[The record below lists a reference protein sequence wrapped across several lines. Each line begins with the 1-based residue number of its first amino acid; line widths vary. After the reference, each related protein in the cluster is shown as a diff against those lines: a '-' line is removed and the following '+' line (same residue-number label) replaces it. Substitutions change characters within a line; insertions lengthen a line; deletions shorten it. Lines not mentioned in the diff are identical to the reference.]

1 MKNRVD
7 NFLKV
12 TRERVLETE
21 PQEVIWDM
29 NELYNSLKQIV
40 DESGEKDIAEHL
52 ESEWHQIW
60 LERKIQKW
68 DEDFLKVIAGE
79 ESYEDKLSK
88 PTQILTTSSMIEAA
102 SKILTAELS
111 KGITKLEEE
120 NPFKLETYSVGFTIE
135 PEGRK

>member
-1 MKNRVD
+1 MAEDIMKRMVKD
-7 NFLKV
+7 
-12 TRERVLETE
+12 EE
-21 PQEVIWDM
+21 PKGLDG
-29 NELYNSLKQIV
+29 LA
-40 DESGEKDIAEHL
+40 G
-52 ESEWHQIW
+52 W
-60 LERKIQKW
+60 LEPENPPRQ
-68 DEDFLKVIAGE
+68 
-79 ESYEDKLSK
+79 